1 MLLHLQQQ
9 IAPTKHFREKRS
21 VLNFSELLD

>member
-9 IAPTKHFREKRS
+9 IALTKHFREKHS